1 MLVGLAAIR
10 SRSDGRNN
18 PCLAMVFD
26 NDIEAFCLTLE
37 VMNYARNDL
46 GVVYDKVSLVGVDS

>member
-1 MLVGLAAIR
+1 MASIR

-26 NDIEAFCLTLE
+26 NGIDSFLLCFGRM
-37 VMNYARNDL
+37 VYARNDL
-46 GVVYDKVSLVGVDS
+46 GVVYDKVSLAGVDS